1 MNGVNAYIY
10 WNMALAPKGRS
21 TWGWEQNSMLTID
34 PASRQAILNP
44 EYFVMKHFS
53 RYAVPGSVRVGLRGP
68 WSGHAVAFRT
78 PEGRLTLVI
87 ANPYMEARMLH
98 LRSGSSLY
106 SFELEAESFHTIVIG

>member
-1 MNGVNAYIY
+1 
-10 WNMALAPKGRS
+10 
-21 TWGWEQNSMLTID
+21 MLTID

-78 PEGRLTLVI
+78 PEGRLALVI

-106 SFELEAESFHTIVIG
+106 SFELEAESFHTLVLG